1 MGVARCFMQE
11 GKAREAADILRKA
24 PLTPKQLA
32 ELARDPLFA
41 PILENPKLRESLV
54 PR

>member
-1 MGVARCFMQE
+1 
-11 GKAREAADILRKA
+11 LRKS
-24 PLTPKQLA
+24 PVTPKQLA

-41 PILENPKLRESLV
+41 PMLENPKLRETLL